1 MRGKAVVGLLIVALA
16 LAAVGCDPTN
26 KGKIEGT
33 KWSSNEGTIRGQK
46 LSSGKIV
53 LEFFKGGNM
62 SFSGTDPK
70 GNYKVYSGRY
80 TFGMGSIVVL
90 DFDQELAGRTTHTE
104 WISVSKG
111 ELTMSDADGTS
122 LVFSRL
128 K

>member
-62 SFSGTDPK
+62 SFSGPDPK
-70 GNYKVYSGRY
+70 GNYKLYSGRY
-80 TFGMGSIVVL
+80 PFAMGTIVVL
-90 DFDQELAGRTTHTE
+90 DFAQQLPGRTTHTT
-104 WISVSKG
+104 WITGASVG
-111 ELTMSDADGTS
+111 LPRTA
-122 LVFSRL
+122 
-128 K
+128 